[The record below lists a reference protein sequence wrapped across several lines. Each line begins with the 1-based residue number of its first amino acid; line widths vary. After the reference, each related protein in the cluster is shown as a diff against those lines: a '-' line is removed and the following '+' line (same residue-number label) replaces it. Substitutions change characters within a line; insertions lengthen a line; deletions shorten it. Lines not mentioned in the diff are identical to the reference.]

1 MQLLKSVYNSLY
13 HRKVVN
19 FIDFFI
25 ITENWLLWRVISIL
39 VPSHVSAQFVN
50 KVSFSLKK
58 IRYFDATF
66 NSKCSS
72 YSENHFLLMIEV
84 FLILLALFC
93 VTLKS
98 KNKR

>member
-13 HRKVVN
+13 HRTVVN

-50 KVSFSLKK
+50 KYLSV
-58 IRYFDATF
+58 
-66 NSKCSS
+66 
-72 YSENHFLLMIEV
+72 
-84 FLILLALFC
+84 
-93 VTLKS
+93 
-98 KNKR
+98 